1 MPVTRRILVA
11 DNDSSSRETVAQFF
25 STRGFDVLR
34 AQNGLEALL
43 HVKHERPE
51 AVILDIQMPR
61 LGGLEALK
69 RIRAFDRSIKVV
81 IVSGSLDAETR
92 QQALTGGAAG
102 VFEKPVALGDL
113 LSLLG
118 TGAPPPAATV
128 VASPPAPVPAPT
140 APAASGTCR
149 ILVVDDDEEIRSMLS
164 DFLGGRGYAVQTVS
178 GGAEALR
185 EITRAA
191 PDVILLDID
200 MPDLSGVDALPSL
213 RALAPHA
220 AVIMVSGTTDVA
232 LSKLALSRGA
242 FDYVTKPVN
251 FPYLIQSLETAVA
264 MKGVVG

>member
-128 VASPPAPVPAPT
+128 VASPPAPVPT

-185 EITRAA
+185 EIARAE
-191 PDVILLDID
+191 PDVILLDIE
-200 MPDLSGVDALPSL
+200 MPGLSGVDALPSL

-242 FDYVTKPVN
+242 FDYVNKPVN